1 MTNNRLRDHFPMLRD
16 REEVLADI
24 YKNEAL
30 TLTFDH
36 WTKSQQEEFLNF
48 CTGIRGVKVLYDC
61 FFKEIFNPDEKPER
75 LERLLSLLLENEV
88 RILHV
93 LPNESG
99 GIAAEG
105 ALLVMDIVVQLSDG
119 SIVNIEIQ
127 KIGYHFP
134 GQRCACY
141 SADLLL
147 RQYKRVKGAKGKKFS
162 YRDMKPVYT
171 IVFFEN
177 SPTEFRKLQH
187 TWIHRVSPRSDTG
200 VQLELLQDYLFVA
213 LDIFRK
219 NLQNKAK
226 ETINEL
232 EAWLI
237 FLCMDDPEWIT
248 ELTES
253 RPEFQAFYREIYEMC
268 RNTER
273 VMGLFSEELA
283 IMDKNTAQYMI
294 DEMQEQLDEQ
304 KRLFDQQEKLLGERE
319 RRLDEQGK
327 RLDEQEKRLDEK
339 EKLLDEKGAVI
350 AKQENEILA
359 LRQQIEELTKR
370 LNEEKP

>member
-119 SIVNIEIQ
+119 SIVNIEI
-127 KIGYHFP
+127 
-134 GQRCACY
+134 
-141 SADLLL
+141 
-147 RQYKRVKGAKGKKFS
+147 
-162 YRDMKPVYT
+162 
-171 IVFFEN
+171 
-177 SPTEFRKLQH
+177 QH

-327 RLDEQEKRLDEK
+327 RLDEQEKRLGEK
-339 EKLLDEKGAVI
+339 EKLLDDTGAVI

>member
-105 ALLVMDIVVQLSDG
+105 ALLVMDIVVQLADG
-119 SIVNIEIQ
+119 SIVNIEI
-127 KIGYHFP
+127 
-134 GQRCACY
+134 
-141 SADLLL
+141 
-147 RQYKRVKGAKGKKFS
+147 
-162 YRDMKPVYT
+162 
-171 IVFFEN
+171 
-177 SPTEFRKLQH
+177 QH

-237 FLCMDDPEWIT
+237 FLCVDDPEWIT

-304 KRLFDQQEKLLGERE
+304 EK
-319 RRLDEQGK
+319 RLDEQG
-327 RLDEQEKRLDEK
+327 KRLDEK

-350 AKQENEILA
+350 AKQENESLA
-359 LRQQIEELTKR
+359 LRQQIEELKKR

>member
-1 MTNNRLRDHFPMLRD
+1 MPMTNNRLRDHFPMLRD

-36 WTKSQQEEFLNF
+36 WTKSQKEEFLNF

-105 ALLVMDIVVQLSDG
+105 ALLVMDIVVQLADG
-119 SIVNIEIQ
+119 SIVNIEI
-127 KIGYHFP
+127 
-134 GQRCACY
+134 
-141 SADLLL
+141 
-147 RQYKRVKGAKGKKFS
+147 
-162 YRDMKPVYT
+162 
-171 IVFFEN
+171 
-177 SPTEFRKLQH
+177 QH

-327 RLDEQEKRLDEK
+327 RLDEK